1 MGFLIFILIQDAKG
15 ACMHDRRADADP
27 MQPGKP
33 ANVLTPAA
41 VSPLLRIDVN
51 MTKGEV
57 KTMKKKLI
65 AIIALVVVAVIAVAA
80 VLLLNN
86 GGKKAIT
93 IAVPN
98 DPTNEGRA
106 LLLLEANGYIKLK
119 ADAGVTATAKDIAE
133 NPLGIEFKEVEAAM
147 VPNVLAD
154 VDYAIIN
161 NNFALDAGMN
171 PVKDSLLIESAE
183 SPYANVLCVKAGNE
197 NSDAAKALAAALYSK
212 KVADYI
218 TATYAGAAVS
228 VVENPTDGFDATVNY
243 EALAGTTI
251 SVAESPT
258 PHAQILA
265 VAAEILAEKNV
276 KLNVIE
282 FSDYIQP
289 NMVVESD
296 EVFANYFAHIPYQD
310 NFNAENG
317 THIVVVA
324 PIHVEPMGLY
334 GGKQANLD
342 ALKK

>member
-1 MGFLIFILIQDAKG
+1 
-15 ACMHDRRADADP
+15 
-27 MQPGKP
+27 
-33 ANVLTPAA
+33 
-41 VSPLLRIDVN
+41 
-51 MTKGEV
+51 
-57 KTMKKKLI
+57 MKKKLV
-65 AIIALVVVAVIAVAA
+65 IILVALVVAVAAVAA
-80 VLLLNN
+80 VLLLNKD
-86 GGKKAIT
+86 GAKSIT

-106 LLLLEANGYIKLK
+106 LLLLEANGYIKL
-119 ADAGVTATAKDIAE
+119 DPNAGVTATAKDIVE
-133 NPLGIEFKEVEAAM
+133 NPLNIQFKEVEAAM

-161 NNFALDAGMN
+161 NNFALDAGLN
-171 PVKDSLLIESAE
+171 PVKNSLLIESAE

-228 VVENPTDGFDATVNY
+228 VVAEPTDGFDVTVNY
-243 EALAGTTI
+243 EALAGSTI
-251 SVAESPT
+251 TVAASPT

-265 VAAEILAEKNV
+265 VAAEILAEKNI
-276 KLNVIE
+276 KLEVIE

-289 NMVVESD
+289 NNVVESG
-296 EVFANYFAHIPYQD
+296 EVFANYFAHIPYQE

-317 THIVVVA
+317 TNIVVVA

-334 GGKQANLD
+334 GGQQTNLD
-342 ALKK
+342 ALNAK

>member
-1 MGFLIFILIQDAKG
+1 
-15 ACMHDRRADADP
+15 
-27 MQPGKP
+27 
-33 ANVLTPAA
+33 
-41 VSPLLRIDVN
+41 
-51 MTKGEV
+51 
-57 KTMKKKLI
+57 MKKKLV
-65 AIIALVVVAVIAVAA
+65 IILVALVVAVAAVAA
-80 VLLLNN
+80 VLLLNKD
-86 GGKKAIT
+86 GAKSIT

-106 LLLLEANGYIKLK
+106 LLLLEANGYIKL
-119 ADAGVTATAKDIAE
+119 DPNAGVTATAKDIVE
-133 NPLGIEFKEVEAAM
+133 NPLNIQFKEVEAAM

-161 NNFALDAGMN
+161 NNFALDAGLN
-171 PVKDSLLIESAE
+171 PVKNSLLIESAE

-228 VVENPTDGFDATVNY
+228 VVAEPTDGFDVTVNY
-243 EALAGTTI
+243 EALAGSTI
-251 SVAESPT
+251 TVAASPT

-265 VAAEILAEKNV
+265 VAAEILAEKNI
-276 KLNVIE
+276 KLDVIE

-289 NMVVESD
+289 NMVVD
-296 EVFANYFAHIPYQD
+296 AGEVFANYFAHIPYQD

-317 THIVVVA
+317 TNIIVVA

-334 GGKQANLD
+334 GGQQADLS
-342 ALKK
+342 ALGTAPFAAE